1 MELSQYIL
9 KVAISLLVVIVA
21 IVFLLPLILRR
32 SMGLKGFGGK
42 GSFEIKKVSPITK
55 NTYIVELEVKGK
67 TIILCVGE
75 KGADLIYSEHDN
87 KASPDSSGGSADI
100 SRSGGSDT
108 AG

>member
-9 KVAISLLVVIVA
+9 KVAISLVVVVVA
-21 IVFLLPLILRR
+21 IVILLPLILRR

-55 NTYIVELEVKGK
+55 NAYIVELEVKGK
-67 TIILCVGE
+67 TLILCVSE

-87 KASPDSSGGSADI
+87 KSPPVTSGDSADLSG
-100 SRSGGSDT
+100 SRGSDPT
-108 AG
+108 G